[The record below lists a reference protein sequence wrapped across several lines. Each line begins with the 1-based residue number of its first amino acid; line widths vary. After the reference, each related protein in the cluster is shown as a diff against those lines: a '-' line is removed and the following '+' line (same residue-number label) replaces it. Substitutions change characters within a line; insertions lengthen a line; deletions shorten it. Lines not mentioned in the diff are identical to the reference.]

1 MEKESKNGLDLI
13 RISADKLKGSW
24 GRVFLATLIYVAPL
38 VLFCLIPYAGWAI
51 SVALFG
57 YLTIGYIN
65 FMQQTLK
72 GEKPSFKVLYVQPEY
87 MPAIMVGIIIAI
99 GTMLGLLLFI
109 VPGILVIGYY
119 SMSLFV
125 LNEEKIVNVTDTL
138 NVAARQMNGNKTAL
152 FAYKVVYYLFY
163 VLVGA
168 VSAVCEMFISGLY
181 TSNLALGV
189 VLTILLVLVS
199 IVLFTIITMYF
210 YASNCVFYEEVVRKA
225 EVTDCQLKSEK
236 NVIKMEDVAKVE
248 ETNTEAK
255 VEEKVE
261 EPVVEEEKVE
271 ETAKTEEKV
280 EKPVK
285 KTPAKKTTAKKS
297 TTTTAKK
304 TTAKKTTA
312 EKKE

>member
-125 LNEEKIVNVTDTL
+125 LNE
-138 NVAARQMNGNKTAL
+138 
-152 FAYKVVYYLFY
+152 
-163 VLVGA
+163 
-168 VSAVCEMFISGLY
+168 
-181 TSNLALGV
+181 
-189 VLTILLVLVS
+189 
-199 IVLFTIITMYF
+199 
-210 YASNCVFYEEVVRKA
+210 
-225 EVTDCQLKSEK
+225 
-236 NVIKMEDVAKVE
+236 
-248 ETNTEAK
+248 
-255 VEEKVE
+255 
-261 EPVVEEEKVE
+261 
-271 ETAKTEEKV
+271 
-280 EKPVK
+280 
-285 KTPAKKTTAKKS
+285 
-297 TTTTAKK
+297 
-304 TTAKKTTA
+304 
-312 EKKE
+312 

>member
-72 GEKPSFKVLYVQPEY
+72 GEKPSFKVLYAQPEY

-168 VSAVCEMFISGLY
+168 VSAVCEMFISSLY

-189 VLTILLVLVS
+189 VLTILLVLVF
-199 IVLFTIITMYF
+199 IVLFAIITMYF
-210 YASNCVFYEEVVRKA
+210 YASNCVFYEEVVRKV
-225 EVTDCQLKSEK
+225 EVTDYQLKSEK
-236 NVIKMEDVAKVE
+236 NVVKMEDVAKAE

-285 KTPAKKTTAKKS
+285 KTPAKRTTAKKS

>member
-1 MEKESKNGLDLI
+1 
-13 RISADKLKGSW
+13 
-24 GRVFLATLIYVAPL
+24 
-38 VLFCLIPYAGWAI
+38 
-51 SVALFG
+51 
-57 YLTIGYIN
+57 
-65 FMQQTLK
+65 
-72 GEKPSFKVLYVQPEY
+72 

-225 EVTDCQLKSEK
+225 EVTDYQLKSEK
-236 NVIKMEDVAKVE
+236 NVIKMEDVAKAE

-255 VEEKVE
+255 V
-261 EPVVEEEKVE
+261 EEKVE

-280 EKPVK
+280 EKSVK